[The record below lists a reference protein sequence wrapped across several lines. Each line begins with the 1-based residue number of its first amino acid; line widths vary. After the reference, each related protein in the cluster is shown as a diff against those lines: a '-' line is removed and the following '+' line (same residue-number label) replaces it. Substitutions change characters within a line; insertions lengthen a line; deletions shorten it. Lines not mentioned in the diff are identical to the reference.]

1 MKVYHTSY
9 EDLTAQD
16 GTKEEVTDEAGLIAA
31 LETRGTDGVSVKA
44 DITVHSDMIVRKRLI
59 IDKDCSLTMAD
70 GASLTVYGNAVVLE
84 ENAALK
90 GSSITLQE
98 DAILYMINGSNL
110 AVEEGGSLTLDSSLL
125 CGWNG
130 DIQMDKA
137 RFVLKNR
144 AGMAFE
150 TVNALHMVESTV
162 TLQDQSVFV
171 LPMHYGEADLG
182 GSVITLAKD
191 GGGSYFYTIS
201 DTVLQDCSLQIE
213 DGVFYNSASSVNL
226 SNCDISIGQDG
237 EWNSHLSNLSLN
249 SGTTLRNE
257 GFFQV
262 NGWHE
267 HLFTL
272 HGSMTNYGT
281 MEFSIDL
288 ELSQPIDNQG
298 TVRYYGEH
306 YRGGGRGW
314 NDADVSGNAPVDVE
328 Q

>member
-1 MKVYHTSY
+1 MYHTSY
-9 EDLTAQD
+9 EDLTAQE

-44 DITVHSDMIVRKRLI
+44 DITVYSDMIVRKRLI

-182 GSVITLAKD
+182 DRGRR
-191 GGGSYFYTIS
+191 
-201 DTVLQDCSLQIE
+201 VL
-213 DGVFYNSASSVNL
+213 
-226 SNCDISIGQDG
+226 
-237 EWNSHLSNLSLN
+237 
-249 SGTTLRNE
+249 
-257 GFFQV
+257 
-262 NGWHE
+262 
-267 HLFTL
+267 
-272 HGSMTNYGT
+272 
-281 MEFSIDL
+281 
-288 ELSQPIDNQG
+288 
-298 TVRYYGEH
+298 
-306 YRGGGRGW
+306 
-314 NDADVSGNAPVDVE
+314 
-328 Q
+328 